1 MLKKLLLSIFLSTAL
16 SYAVVENDI
25 QQTMVT
31 KVKSLTTIL
40 NNKSDSDEV
49 RKLKVMLLVE
59 DIFDYKIM
67 ARISL
72 GKYWKKLTKDQRAV
86 YVEKFTIKL
95 QDSYYDKI
103 KLYTNQKITFFPI
116 EKPKKTRIVLKSIL
130 KGDADDYKI
139 TYKFYKQK
147 KKDNWFIYD
156 INIVGISIL
165 KTYRNQYVTYL
176 KTHNF
181 NELIDSM

>member
-1 MLKKLLLSIFLSTAL
+1 MIKKLIFSIILTTAI
-16 SYAVVENDI
+16 SNAVVESEI
-25 QQTMVT
+25 QPTMVT
-31 KVKSLTTIL
+31 KVKNLTTIL
-40 NNKSDSDEV
+40 NNKSDSEEV
-49 RKLKVMLLVE
+49 RKLKVVLLSE

-72 GKYWKKLTKDQRAV
+72 GKFWKKLPKEQKNV
-86 YVEKFTIKL
+86 FVSKFKTKL

-103 KLYTNQKITFFPI
+103 KMYTNQKITFFPI
-116 EKPKKTRIVLKSIL
+116 EKTKKNRIVLKSIL

-147 KKDNWFIYD
+147 KKDNWLIYD
-156 INIVGISIL
+156 INLVGISIL
-165 KTYRNQYVTYL
+165 KSYRNQYVTYL